1 MEEKVTSQTE
11 LEGLKRTKRGRVLKS
26 GLRLILAYCC
36 LMVGLTQASRL
47 SEWNEGSLVYK
58 HSTNNYGSYHGKVTR
73 DYLTGDYRVLQADGT
88 QQVVPQE
95 EVKEVNSKSSG
106 INYRGMLSATL
117 GFALAMLC
125 LIRNPFRSHFK
136 RSY

>member
-88 QQVVPQE
+88 QLVVPQE

-106 INYRGMLSATL
+106 IKSG
-117 GFALAMLC
+117 
-125 LIRNPFRSHFK
+125 
-136 RSY
+136 